1 MRKKARRPGI
11 AYLLR
16 RNEMIKFVRSIDN
29 VSEYQCGKL
38 PKNAKKLKAP
48 SSIEEMMKKSMP
60 VAVILCGIVIL
71 ALFTKTYLSQ
81 SKVVSRLA
89 ILGGLLLGFVLLIV
103 HECLHAVVYPKEA
116 QVTIGKLK
124 GKLVFVALASYPL
137 SRTRFIVMCLLP
149 FLLGIVPL
157 TLFLL
162 APPQATVF
170 NGLMFGMACAGMV
183 SPYPDVYNVIL
194 VLKQS
199 GKNDKIMFHGDDLY
213 KIP

>member
-103 HECLHAVVYPKEA
+103 HEWLHAIVYPKDA

-170 NGLMFGMACAGMV
+170 NGLMFGIACAGMV
-183 SPYPDVYNVIL
+183 SPYPDVYNAIL
-194 VLKQS
+194 VLKQA

-213 KIP
+213 KIS